1 MAGVIGLNH
10 LPFQVMVLGDWGH
23 SQTQRTTNQ
32 APRELAAGTCIL
44 GNEEEIASI
53 NCISL
58 VLAPAESKYNIE
70 LEICSRMMSELE
82 ESASWV

>member
-1 MAGVIGLNH
+1 
-10 LPFQVMVLGDWGH
+10 
-23 SQTQRTTNQ
+23 
-32 APRELAAGTCIL
+32 
-44 GNEEEIASI
+44 
-53 NCISL
+53 L